1 MNHKSTSKIIHQR
14 TNLSENSQNSEIFR
28 LRQQKD
34 ASSESFV
41 RSFQKNRHHMNKSQ
55 NTNIT
60 HPRIE
65 EKNAIYAMQNS
76 GPQKRKSSVVSR
88 RHLMQIQED
97 SKFDEIDNLA
107 DQETALGR
115 GAASSTL
122 NRRTLHQQSSA
133 TLQ

>member
-1 MNHKSTSKIIHQR
+1 MKNHKSAAKTIHQR

-65 EKNAIYAMQNS
+65 EKSAIYATQNT
-76 GPQKRKSSVVSR
+76 GPQKRKSSMVSR

-97 SKFDEIDNLA
+97 SKFDENDNLA
-107 DQETALGR
+107 EQEAALRR
-115 GAASSTL
+115 GAASSTV
-122 NRRTLHQQSSA
+122 NKRTLHQ
-133 TLQ
+133 

>member
-1 MNHKSTSKIIHQR
+1 MNHNSASKIIHQR

-65 EKNAIYAMQNS
+65 EKSAIYAMQNG

-97 SKFDEIDNLA
+97 SKLDEIDNLA

-122 NRRTLHQQSSA
+122 NRRTLHQSSA
-133 TLQ
+133 ALQ